1 MAEAVSTNVRGAG
14 QRWLSRLNTSEVH
27 DCIFD
32 VTHEVLVERTKKA
45 AEASTFGP
53 GVPVNFSLAID
64 ATNLEKVLEVSA
76 SHKEI
81 IGGAPPKYVFDISD
95 LPKDDVNTVITGTS
109 TLVKINKAKEVKV
122 TDMSFQLTAAGVPPI
137 VIVAA

>member
-1 MAEAVSTNVRGAG
+1 M
-14 QRWLSRLNTSEVH
+14 
-27 DCIFD
+27 
-32 VTHEVLVERTKKA
+32 
-45 AEASTFGP
+45 
-53 GVPVNFSLAID
+53 
-64 ATNLEKVLEVSA
+64 SA

-81 IGGAPPKYVFDISD
+81 IGGASPKYVFDISD